1 MATVKTQSRAV
12 SQVPVLLED
21 PELAD
26 HLEEP
31 RLSRARH
38 ECLAPVVR
46 LRAGPWSPED
56 PEPQDGAAV
65 GLLVLEGLL
74 ARRVG
79 LEGRFGAELLGAG
92 DLLRPWQR
100 ADAPPTLAHTGG
112 WRVLHH
118 SRLAVLDRAFALC
131 AAPYPEIIA
140 TVVGRAVRRS
150 RHLAVNMAIV
160 HQPRVDVRLHM
171 LFWELADRWGKV
183 HADGVH
189 VRARLT
195 HAMLG
200 ELVAARRPSVTKALK
215 HLAERGVVRW
225 TGKHWLLKGQ
235 PPGELREIR
244 AVERLRPA
252 ERD

>member
-1 MATVKTQSRAV
+1 MATVQTQSRTA
-12 SQVPVLLED
+12 QVPLLLED
-21 PELAD
+21 PELAE

-31 RLSRARH
+31 RLSRACHDCRTR
-38 ECLAPVVR
+38 VIR
-46 LRAGPWSPED
+46 LRGGPWSPED
-56 PEPQDGAAV
+56 AEVEGYSTL
-65 GLLVLEGLL
+65 GLLVLDGLL

-79 LEGRFGAELLGAG
+79 LEGRFGAELLGNG
-92 DLLRPWQR
+92 DVLRPWQPE
-100 ADAPPTLAHTGG
+100 DAPPTLPHTGG
-112 WRVLHH
+112 WRVLAP

-131 AAPYPEIIA
+131 AAPYPEVTA
-140 TVVGRAVRRS
+140 AVVGRAVRRS

-171 LFWELADRWGKV
+171 LFWELADRWGRV

-189 VRARLT
+189 VHARLT

-215 HLAERGVVRW
+215 DLAERSVVRW

-244 AVERLRPA
+244 AGDAVPSA
-252 ERD
+252 EA